1 MRLMHGARR
10 WQGRALVLGAGVL
23 RGGQEGRDPR
33 RAGHAGQAASIA
45 AGVHRRAG
53 RPMRLLHQRHDH
65 AGRGTAADLQQAQ
78 RAADSRRARGE
89 SVSLRNAFADRPR
102 GQARVR
108 GDDLKAMTMTTHI
121 SRQLASES
129 RRKFLQTGGALVVT
143 FSIGGI
149 GEAAAQAA
157 PPKTVA
163 ADQVDGF
170 LAIDA
175 KGNVTVYSGKVD
187 LGTGVRTALTQIAA
201 EELSV
206 PLARVTVIQGDTLLT
221 PDQGI
226 TFASLSIQVGG
237 MQIRQAAATSRDAL
251 LGQAATTLG
260 VAKDTLTIS
269 KGTVTPKSGGKSV
282 SYAQLVGGRD
292 FQLKLDPKAPLKD
305 PKDYTIVG
313 QPIARL
319 DIPYKVNGRF
329 TYMHDFKVKGMIH
342 ARVIRPRAMKAT
354 LQAWNDFD
362 CRKIPGY
369 IGAIRKGNYLAV
381 LGRSEWAAIKASKA
395 VETTWSDWQG
405 LPDKAALWEW
415 LRKVKINK
423 DEDLQKIGN
432 SAEAMKTPHAK
443 IISASYNFAI
453 HTHGSIGPS
462 CAVAEYKEGKL
473 RCWSASQQTHLL
485 RKQIANMLGMQ
496 PDDVRCIYIDGSGCY
511 GRNGHEDAAAD
522 AALLAKETGLPV
534 RVQWMRQDEHGWDP
548 KGPPT
553 LLDFRGALDGRGN
566 VLGWESEVFIPDRPK
581 DIAVTLLPAELAGL
595 PREAS
600 HPGNIHQSLAI
611 PYTVPNI
618 RATAHWLAETP
629 FRPSWIRTPGR
640 MQNSFGNECF
650 LDELAAAA
658 GADPFEYRVRN
669 LKDPRGLELMERLRK
684 LAAWTPRTA
693 LTGGAGEIAKGRGVS
708 YIKYELVRTYVG
720 VVADVEVNRRTGKVR
735 VERFFVAHDCGQ
747 IINPDGL
754 RNQIDGNIIQ
764 TVSRTLIEDLQ
775 WNRSAVTSVDWQSY
789 PILRFA

>member
-1 MRLMHGARR
+1 
-10 WQGRALVLGAGVL
+10 
-23 RGGQEGRDPR
+23 
-33 RAGHAGQAASIA
+33 
-45 AGVHRRAG
+45 
-53 RPMRLLHQRHDH
+53 
-65 AGRGTAADLQQAQ
+65 
-78 RAADSRRARGE
+78 
-89 SVSLRNAFADRPR
+89 
-102 GQARVR
+102 
-108 GDDLKAMTMTTHI
+108 MTTHI

-129 RRKFLQTGGALVVT
+129 RRKFLKTGGALVVT

-163 ADQVDGF
+163 VDQVDGF

-237 MQIRQAAATSRDAL
+237 MQIRQAAATARDAL

-319 DIPYKVNGRF
+319 DIPDKVTGRF

-423 DEDLQKIGN
+423 DEELQKIGN

-443 IISASYNFAI
+443 IVSASYNFAI

-462 CAVAEYKEGKL
+462 CAVAEYKDGKL
-473 RCWSASQQTHLL
+473 TCWSASQQTHLL
-485 RKQIANMLGMQ
+485 RKQIANMLGMP

-553 LLDFRGALDGRGN
+553 LYDYRAAIGDKGI
-566 VLGWESEVFIPDRPK
+566 VLAWESEVFAPDRPK

-595 PREAS
+595 PREDP

-611 PYTVPNI
+611 PYTIPNI
-618 RATAHWLAETP
+618 KATAHWLAETP

-640 MQNSFGNECF
+640 MQNTFANESFV
-650 LDELAAAA
+650 DELAAAV
-658 GADPFEYRVRN
+658 GMDPLDFRLRN
-669 LKDPRGLELMERLRK
+669 LNDPRGVELLQRLAK
-684 LAAWTPRTA
+684 LANWPSRT
-693 LTGGAGEIAKGRGVS
+693 GRVQAGDVVKGRGVS
-708 YIKYELVRTYVG
+708 YVNYELVRTYVG
-720 VVADVEVNRRTGKVR
+720 VVADVEVDKKTGKVA
-735 VERFFVAHDCGQ
+735 VKKFYVAHDCGQ

-754 RNQIDGNIIQ
+754 KNQIEGNVVQ
-764 TVSRTLIEDLQ
+764 TTSRTLLEELQ
-775 WNRSAVTSVDWQSY
+775 FDRAKVTSVDWKTY
-789 PILRFA
+789 PILKFPDVPDVAIDLIDRPAEKPWGAGEPTAAVVPSAIANAIFDATGARLRSVPFTPEKVLAALPKA